1 MKIRKLG
8 INGPLVSTIGLGCM
22 GMSDFYGNPNDT
34 ESIATIHH
42 ALELGINFFDTSD
55 MYGPFK
61 NEELVGKALKGKR
74 EKIIL
79 ATKFGIVRTNDPDV
93 RGVNGRPEYVK
104 SSCEGSL
111 KRLGV
116 DYIDLYYQHRVDP
129 TVPIEET
136 VGALAELVKE
146 GKIKYIGLSEAGP
159 KTIRRA
165 NQVHQIT
172 ALQSE
177 YSLWT
182 RDPEDEILAIT
193 KELGITFV
201 AYSPLGRGFLTGRFK
216 KFEDFEEN
224 DYRRFSPRFQGENF
238 IKNIELVKKV
248 EELAKTK
255 GVLPGQLA
263 LAWVIA
269 QSENIVPIPGT
280 TKQKHIEEN
289 IAATEINLTKDDLAQ
304 IEAVFPKGAASGM
317 RYPEAMLKFVNQ

>member
-1 MKIRKLG
+1 MKTRKLG
-8 INGPLVSTIGLGCM
+8 KNGPLVSTIGLGCM
-22 GMSDFYGNPNDT
+22 GMSDFYGNPNDP

-55 MYGPFK
+55 MYGPYK
-61 NEELVGKALKGKR
+61 NEELVGKAIKGKR

-79 ATKFGIVRTNDPDV
+79 ATKFGIVRTSDSDV

-136 VGALAELVKE
+136 VGAMAELVKE

-165 NQVHQIT
+165 NQVHQVT

-224 DYRRFSPRFQGENF
+224 DYRKFSPRFQGENF
-238 IKNIELVKKV
+238 FKNIELVKKV
-248 EELAKTK
+248 EELAKIK

-269 QSENIVPIPGT
+269 QSENTVPIPGT

-289 IAATEINLTKDDLAQ
+289 VDATEINLTKDELAQ

-317 RYPEAMLKFVNQ
+317 RYPEAMMKSVNQ

>member
-1 MKIRKLG
+1 MKMRKLG

-42 ALELGINFFDTSD
+42 ALELGINFLDTSD

-74 EKIIL
+74 EEIIL

-238 IKNIELVKKV
+238 FKNIELVKKI